1 MRLLLTPRPRQLPLP
16 FILSLASLYLPRPQ
30 PYPLF
35 APNSSS
41 PALFPFTSQP
51 WGTGLPS
58 WTLLPLADPHPLI
71 PSCSRRPSAPSP
83 GVLEGPFPP
92 WMGLEVPG
100 KGEAGPSALLTP
112 PMSSSSRGPG
122 AGARRRRTRCRRCR
136 ACVRTECGDCHF
148 CRDMKKF
155 GGPGRMKQSCLLR
168 QCTAPVLP
176 HTAVCLLCGEA
187 GKEDTVEGEEEKFGL
202 SLMECT
208 ICNEIVHPGCL
219 KMGKAEGVINAEI
232 PNCWECPRCTQ
243 EGRTSKD
250 SGEGPGRRRADN
262 GEEGASLGSGWKLT
276 EEPPLPP
283 PPPRRKGPLPA
294 GPPPEDVPGPPKRKE
309 REAGNEPP
317 TPRKKVKGGRE
328 RHLKKK
334 PKPPLAS
341 AEGPAVPSPSPQR
354 EKLERFKRMCQLLE
368 RVPDT
373 SSSSSDSDSDSD
385 SSGTS
390 LSEDEAPGEA
400 RNGRRPARGSSGE
413 KENRGGRR
421 AVRPGSGGPLLS
433 WPLGPAPPPRPPQ
446 LERHVVRPPPRSPE
460 PDTLPLA
467 AGSDHP
473 LPRAA
478 WLRVFQHLG
487 PRELCICMR
496 VCRTWSRWCYDK
508 RLWPR
513 MDLSR
518 RKSLTPPMLSGVV
531 RRQPRALDLSW
542 TGVSKK
548 QLMWLLNRLQG
559 LQELVLSGCSW
570 LSVSALGSAP
580 LPALRLLDL
589 RWIEDV
595 KDSQLR
601 ELLLPPPD
609 TKPGQ
614 TESRGRLQGVAEL
627 RLAGLELTDASL
639 RLLLRH
645 APQLSALDL
654 SHCAHVGDPSVHLL
668 TAPTS
673 PLRETLVHLNLAGC
687 HRLTDH
693 CLPLFR
699 RCPRLRRLDLRSC
712 RQLSPEA
719 CARLA
724 AAGPPGPFRCPEEK
738 LLLKDS

>member
-1 MRLLLTPRPRQLPLP
+1 
-16 FILSLASLYLPRPQ
+16 
-30 PYPLF
+30 
-35 APNSSS
+35 
-41 PALFPFTSQP
+41 
-51 WGTGLPS
+51 
-58 WTLLPLADPHPLI
+58 
-71 PSCSRRPSAPSP
+71 
-83 GVLEGPFPP
+83 
-92 WMGLEVPG
+92 
-100 KGEAGPSALLTP
+100 
-112 PMSSSSRGPG
+112 MSSSSRGPG

-243 EGRTSKD
+243 EGRT
-250 SGEGPGRRRADN
+250 N
-262 GEEGASLGSGWKLT
+262 
-276 EEPPLPP
+276 
-283 PPPRRKGPLPA
+283 
-294 GPPPEDVPGPPKRKE
+294 
-309 REAGNEPP
+309 
-317 TPRKKVKGGRE
+317 KVKGGRE

-334 PKPPLAS
+334 PKPTLAS

-421 AVRPGSGGPLLS
+421 AVRPGSGAPLLS

>member
-1 MRLLLTPRPRQLPLP
+1 
-16 FILSLASLYLPRPQ
+16 
-30 PYPLF
+30 
-35 APNSSS
+35 
-41 PALFPFTSQP
+41 
-51 WGTGLPS
+51 
-58 WTLLPLADPHPLI
+58 
-71 PSCSRRPSAPSP
+71 
-83 GVLEGPFPP
+83 
-92 WMGLEVPG
+92 
-100 KGEAGPSALLTP
+100 
-112 PMSSSSRGPG
+112 
-122 AGARRRRTRCRRCR
+122 
-136 ACVRTECGDCHF
+136 
-148 CRDMKKF
+148 
-155 GGPGRMKQSCLLR
+155 MKQSCLLR

-385 SSGTS
+385 S
-390 LSEDEAPGEA
+390 
-400 RNGRRPARGSSGE
+400 
-413 KENRGGRR
+413 
-421 AVRPGSGGPLLS
+421 
-433 WPLGPAPPPRPPQ
+433 
-446 LERHVVRPPPRSPE
+446 
-460 PDTLPLA
+460 
-467 AGSDHP
+467 
-473 LPRAA
+473 
-478 WLRVFQHLG
+478 HLG

>member
-1 MRLLLTPRPRQLPLP
+1 
-16 FILSLASLYLPRPQ
+16 
-30 PYPLF
+30 
-35 APNSSS
+35 
-41 PALFPFTSQP
+41 
-51 WGTGLPS
+51 
-58 WTLLPLADPHPLI
+58 
-71 PSCSRRPSAPSP
+71 
-83 GVLEGPFPP
+83 
-92 WMGLEVPG
+92 
-100 KGEAGPSALLTP
+100 
-112 PMSSSSRGPG
+112 MSSSGRGPG

-187 GKEDTVEGEEEKFGL
+187 GKEDTVEGEEEKFTL

-219 KMGKAEGVINAEI
+219 KMGKAEGVINTEI
-232 PNCWECPRCTQ
+232 PNCWECPRCTR
-243 EGRTSKD
+243 EGRTS
-250 SGEGPGRRRADN
+250 
-262 GEEGASLGSGWKLT
+262 
-276 EEPPLPP
+276 
-283 PPPRRKGPLPA
+283 
-294 GPPPEDVPGPPKRKE
+294 
-309 REAGNEPP
+309 
-317 TPRKKVKGGRE
+317 KVKGGRE
-328 RHLKKK
+328 KHLKKK
-334 PKPPLAS
+334 QKPPSAS
-341 AEGPAVPSPSPQR
+341 PEGPAVPTPSPQR

-385 SSGTS
+385 SSATS

-400 RNGRRPARGSSGE
+400 RNGRRPPRGNSGE

-421 AVRPGSGGPLLS
+421 AWRPGGGGPLLS

-460 PDTLPLA
+460 PDTLPLV
-467 AGSDHP
+467 AGPDHP

-478 WLRVFQHLG
+478 WLRIFQHLG
-487 PRELCICMR
+487 PRELCVCMR

-589 RWIEDV
+589 RWIEDI

>member
-1 MRLLLTPRPRQLPLP
+1 MDGSGSPRKR
-16 FILSLASLYLPRPQ
+16 
-30 PYPLF
+30 
-35 APNSSS
+35 
-41 PALFPFTSQP
+41 
-51 WGTGLPS
+51 
-58 WTLLPLADPHPLI
+58 
-71 PSCSRRPSAPSP
+71 
-83 GVLEGPFPP
+83 
-92 WMGLEVPG
+92 
-100 KGEAGPSALLTP
+100 EAGPSALLTP

-328 RHLKKK
+328 RHLKKVGGDACLLRGSDPGGPGLLPPRVLNPSQAFSSCHPGLPPENWEK

-390 LSEDEAPGEA
+390 LSEDEAPSEA

-487 PRELCICMR
+487 PRDLCICMR

-601 ELLLPPPD
+601 ELLLPPTD

>member
-1 MRLLLTPRPRQLPLP
+1 
-16 FILSLASLYLPRPQ
+16 
-30 PYPLF
+30 
-35 APNSSS
+35 
-41 PALFPFTSQP
+41 
-51 WGTGLPS
+51 
-58 WTLLPLADPHPLI
+58 
-71 PSCSRRPSAPSP
+71 
-83 GVLEGPFPP
+83 
-92 WMGLEVPG
+92 MGLEFPG

-187 GKEDTVEGEEEKFGL
+187 GKEDTVEGEEEKFGW

-262 GEEGASLGSGWKLT
+262 CEEGASLGSGWKLT

-294 GPPPEDVPGPPKRKE
+294 GPPSEDVPGPPKRKE

-328 RHLKKK
+328 RHLKKVGGDACLLRGSDPGGPGLLPPRVLNPSQAFSSCHPGLPPESWEK

-421 AVRPGSGGPLLS
+421 ALRPGTGGPLLS

-487 PRELCICMR
+487 PRELCVCMR

>member
-1 MRLLLTPRPRQLPLP
+1 
-16 FILSLASLYLPRPQ
+16 
-30 PYPLF
+30 
-35 APNSSS
+35 
-41 PALFPFTSQP
+41 
-51 WGTGLPS
+51 
-58 WTLLPLADPHPLI
+58 
-71 PSCSRRPSAPSP
+71 
-83 GVLEGPFPP
+83 
-92 WMGLEVPG
+92 
-100 KGEAGPSALLTP
+100 
-112 PMSSSSRGPG
+112 MSSSSRGPG

-187 GKEDTVEGEEEKFGL
+187 GKEDTVEGEDEKFSL

-219 KMGKAEGVINAEI
+219 KMGKAEGVINSEI

-243 EGRTSKD
+243 EGRTSK
-250 SGEGPGRRRADN
+250 
-262 GEEGASLGSGWKLT
+262 
-276 EEPPLPP
+276 
-283 PPPRRKGPLPA
+283 
-294 GPPPEDVPGPPKRKE
+294 
-309 REAGNEPP
+309 
-317 TPRKKVKGGRE
+317 VKGGRE

-334 PKPPLAS
+334 PKPPIAS

-421 AVRPGSGGPLLS
+421 AIRPGTGGPLLS

-487 PRELCICMR
+487 PRELCVCMR

-595 KDSQLR
+595 KDSPAR

-609 TKPGQ
+609 TKPGKLRV
-614 TESRGRLQGVAEL
+614 EADCRGWQNFA
-627 RLAGLELTDASL
+627 
-639 RLLLRH
+639 
-645 APQLSALDL
+645 
-654 SHCAHVGDPSVHLL
+654 
-668 TAPTS
+668 
-673 PLRETLVHLNLAGC
+673 
-687 HRLTDH
+687 
-693 CLPLFR
+693 
-699 RCPRLRRLDLRSC
+699 
-712 RQLSPEA
+712 
-719 CARLA
+719 
-724 AAGPPGPFRCPEEK
+724 
-738 LLLKDS
+738 

>member
-1 MRLLLTPRPRQLPLP
+1 
-16 FILSLASLYLPRPQ
+16 
-30 PYPLF
+30 
-35 APNSSS
+35 
-41 PALFPFTSQP
+41 
-51 WGTGLPS
+51 
-58 WTLLPLADPHPLI
+58 
-71 PSCSRRPSAPSP
+71 
-83 GVLEGPFPP
+83 
-92 WMGLEVPG
+92 
-100 KGEAGPSALLTP
+100 
-112 PMSSSSRGPG
+112 
-122 AGARRRRTRCRRCR
+122 
-136 ACVRTECGDCHF
+136 
-148 CRDMKKF
+148 MKKF

-219 KMGKAEGVINAEI
+219 KVMDGPGTPVSGMGKAEGVINAEI

-294 GPPPEDVPGPPKRKE
+294 GPPAEDLPGPPKRKE

-317 TPRKKVKGGRE
+317 TPR
-328 RHLKKK
+328 KKK

-487 PRELCICMR
+487 PRELCVCMR
-496 VCRTWSRWCYDK
+496 VCRTWSRWDSLWWGPGVLLSTAPRLAEFDPHNGSPVRKRGHLKLQYKFMAELKLQSSFGTRCYDK

-609 TKPGQ
+609 TKPDRLSGCQEEEQRSGAGQ

>member
-1 MRLLLTPRPRQLPLP
+1 
-16 FILSLASLYLPRPQ
+16 
-30 PYPLF
+30 
-35 APNSSS
+35 
-41 PALFPFTSQP
+41 
-51 WGTGLPS
+51 
-58 WTLLPLADPHPLI
+58 
-71 PSCSRRPSAPSP
+71 
-83 GVLEGPFPP
+83 
-92 WMGLEVPG
+92 
-100 KGEAGPSALLTP
+100 
-112 PMSSSSRGPG
+112 MSSSSRGPG

-243 EGRTSKD
+243 EGRTSK
-250 SGEGPGRRRADN
+250 
-262 GEEGASLGSGWKLT
+262 
-276 EEPPLPP
+276 
-283 PPPRRKGPLPA
+283 
-294 GPPPEDVPGPPKRKE
+294 
-309 REAGNEPP
+309 
-317 TPRKKVKGGRE
+317 VKGGRE
-328 RHLKKK
+328 RHLKKVGGDACLLRGSDPGGPGLLPPRVLNPSQAFSSCHPGLPPENWEK

>member
-1 MRLLLTPRPRQLPLP
+1 
-16 FILSLASLYLPRPQ
+16 
-30 PYPLF
+30 
-35 APNSSS
+35 
-41 PALFPFTSQP
+41 
-51 WGTGLPS
+51 
-58 WTLLPLADPHPLI
+58 
-71 PSCSRRPSAPSP
+71 
-83 GVLEGPFPP
+83 
-92 WMGLEVPG
+92 
-100 KGEAGPSALLTP
+100 
-112 PMSSSSRGPG
+112 MSSSSRGPG

-328 RHLKKK
+328 RHLKKVGGDACLLRGSDPGGPGLLPPRVLNPSQAFSSCHPGLPPENWEK

-609 TKPGQ
+609 TKP
-614 TESRGRLQGVAEL
+614 ESRGRLQGVAEL

>member
-1 MRLLLTPRPRQLPLP
+1 
-16 FILSLASLYLPRPQ
+16 
-30 PYPLF
+30 
-35 APNSSS
+35 
-41 PALFPFTSQP
+41 
-51 WGTGLPS
+51 
-58 WTLLPLADPHPLI
+58 
-71 PSCSRRPSAPSP
+71 
-83 GVLEGPFPP
+83 
-92 WMGLEVPG
+92 
-100 KGEAGPSALLTP
+100 
-112 PMSSSSRGPG
+112 
-122 AGARRRRTRCRRCR
+122 
-136 ACVRTECGDCHF
+136 
-148 CRDMKKF
+148 
-155 GGPGRMKQSCLLR
+155 
-168 QCTAPVLP
+168 
-176 HTAVCLLCGEA
+176 
-187 GKEDTVEGEEEKFGL
+187 
-202 SLMECT
+202 MECT

-250 SGEGPGRRRADN
+250 SGDGPGRRRTDN

-309 REAGNEPP
+309 RESGNEPP
-317 TPRKKVKGGRE
+317 TPKKKVKGGRE

-673 PLRETLVHLNLAGC
+673 PLRETLVHLNLAERRSLWPYHLEWVRSHLISETKQGWAWWPWWKYNWRTTTNT
-687 HRLTDH
+687 HQAYWW
-693 CLPLFR
+693 PLV
-699 RCPRLRRLDLRSC
+699 PAPLY
-712 RQLSPEA
+712 
-719 CARLA
+719 
-724 AAGPPGPFRCPEEK
+724 
-738 LLLKDS
+738 

>member
-1 MRLLLTPRPRQLPLP
+1 MDGSGSPRKR
-16 FILSLASLYLPRPQ
+16 
-30 PYPLF
+30 
-35 APNSSS
+35 
-41 PALFPFTSQP
+41 
-51 WGTGLPS
+51 
-58 WTLLPLADPHPLI
+58 
-71 PSCSRRPSAPSP
+71 
-83 GVLEGPFPP
+83 
-92 WMGLEVPG
+92 
-100 KGEAGPSALLTP
+100 EAGPSALLTP

-243 EGRTSKD
+243 EGRTSK
-250 SGEGPGRRRADN
+250 
-262 GEEGASLGSGWKLT
+262 
-276 EEPPLPP
+276 
-283 PPPRRKGPLPA
+283 
-294 GPPPEDVPGPPKRKE
+294 
-309 REAGNEPP
+309 
-317 TPRKKVKGGRE
+317 
-328 RHLKKK
+328 K

-390 LSEDEAPGEA
+390 LSEDEAPSEA

-487 PRELCICMR
+487 PRDLCICMR

-601 ELLLPPPD
+601 ELLLPPTD

>member
-1 MRLLLTPRPRQLPLP
+1 
-16 FILSLASLYLPRPQ
+16 
-30 PYPLF
+30 
-35 APNSSS
+35 
-41 PALFPFTSQP
+41 
-51 WGTGLPS
+51 
-58 WTLLPLADPHPLI
+58 
-71 PSCSRRPSAPSP
+71 
-83 GVLEGPFPP
+83 
-92 WMGLEVPG
+92 
-100 KGEAGPSALLTP
+100 
-112 PMSSSSRGPG
+112 MSSSSRGPG

-294 GPPPEDVPGPPKRKE
+294 GPPQEDVTGPPKRKE

-334 PKPPLAS
+334 PKPSLAS
-341 AEGPAVPSPSPQR
+341 TEGPAVPSPSPQR

-487 PRELCICMR
+487 PRELCVCMR

-601 ELLLPPPD
+601 ELLLPPSD

>member
-1 MRLLLTPRPRQLPLP
+1 
-16 FILSLASLYLPRPQ
+16 
-30 PYPLF
+30 
-35 APNSSS
+35 
-41 PALFPFTSQP
+41 
-51 WGTGLPS
+51 
-58 WTLLPLADPHPLI
+58 
-71 PSCSRRPSAPSP
+71 
-83 GVLEGPFPP
+83 
-92 WMGLEVPG
+92 
-100 KGEAGPSALLTP
+100 
-112 PMSSSSRGPG
+112 MSSSSRGPG

-243 EGRTSKD
+243 EGRTSK
-250 SGEGPGRRRADN
+250 
-262 GEEGASLGSGWKLT
+262 
-276 EEPPLPP
+276 
-283 PPPRRKGPLPA
+283 
-294 GPPPEDVPGPPKRKE
+294 
-309 REAGNEPP
+309 
-317 TPRKKVKGGRE
+317 
-328 RHLKKK
+328 K
-334 PKPPLAS
+334 PKPSLAS
-341 AEGPAVPSPSPQR
+341 TEGPAVPSPSPQR

-421 AVRPGSGGPLLS
+421 AVRPGGGGPLLS

-487 PRELCICMR
+487 PRELCVCMR